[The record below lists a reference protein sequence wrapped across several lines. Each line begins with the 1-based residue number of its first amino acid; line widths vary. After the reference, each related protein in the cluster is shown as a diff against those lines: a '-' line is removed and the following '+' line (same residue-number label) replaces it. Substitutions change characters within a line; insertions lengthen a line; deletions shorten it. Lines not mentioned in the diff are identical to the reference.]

1 MLKGV
6 SKTVQDEAKE
16 QKGEFL
22 SMLLG
27 TLGAS
32 LLESNLADKG
42 VIAKSISEEKKSKS
56 VSKEAKANS
65 QGWGVN
71 RAGKRAKRQG
81 RGIVRAGYGN
91 KKVRKTKKQQ
101 SKTNLE
107 FRLIL

>member
-1 MLKGV
+1 
-6 SKTVQDEAKE
+6 
-16 QKGEFL
+16 
-22 SMLLG
+22 MLLG

-32 LLESNLADKG
+32 LLESKLAGKG

-56 VSKEAKANS
+56 VSKEAKAKS

-81 RGIVRAGYGN
+81 RWIVRAGYGN